1 MRRSGGGRVVE
12 ITREGVPTPHPRSMS
27 KRNLPSRDTFGS
39 RCPPDSGGRGELAC
53 WANEK
58 FPLPEGEGTRIFDIV
73 ESFAKSIGGCAD
85 SKSSSQ
91 LSVLGFSHTF
101 C

>member
-1 MRRSGGGRVVE
+1 MKLGPSPGASAFGCRATLSRRQRE
-12 ITREGVPTPHPRSMS
+12 RATRYI
-27 KRNLPSRDTFGS
+27 L
-39 RCPPDSGGRGELAC
+39 
-53 WANEK
+53 
-58 FPLPEGEGTRIFDIV
+58 DIA